1 MYMFIGGTNFGFSTG
16 ALHTDRYMPIVTS
29 YDYDALLT
37 ECGDITEKYLAVRN
51 VIAQYTDK
59 TLPPVPK
66 NREKAAYGKFSATAS
81 AELFENL
88 EKLSV
93 PIATEV
99 PKCME
104 DYGVGYGY
112 IVYRTE
118 LNRDYANARL
128 FFESIGDR
136 AQIYIN
142 DGYKGMAYI
151 NEPPYEVAFS
161 AKRGDI
167 LSVVCENMGRTNFGP
182 KMMRKKGIV
191 GRCLI
196 DGKIHFGWNVYPLAM
211 DNINKLS
218 FRSDVVKNG
227 KTFYKFEF
235 VICCELNDTFL
246 RTDNF
251 KKGFVVLNGFNL
263 GRYWEIDPQKTLY
276 VPKSLLKAEKNE
288 LIIFESEGL
297 KGEPIIEF
305 TDTPELG

>member
-1 MYMFIGGTNFGFSTG
+1 
-16 ALHTDRYMPIVTS
+16 
-29 YDYDALLT
+29 
-37 ECGDITEKYLAVRN
+37 
-51 VIAQYTDK
+51 
-59 TLPPVPK
+59 
-66 NREKAAYGKFSATAS
+66 
-81 AELFENL
+81 
-88 EKLSV
+88 
-93 PIATEV
+93 
-99 PKCME
+99 ME

-128 FFESIGDR
+128 LFESIGDR

-167 LSVVCENMGRTNFGP
+167 LSDVCENMGRTNFGP

-235 VICCELNDTFL
+235 VICCELNDNS
-246 RTDNF
+246 RE
-251 KKGFVVLNGFNL
+251 
-263 GRYWEIDPQKTLY
+263 R
-276 VPKSLLKAEKNE
+276 KSANRL
-288 LIIFESEGL
+288 S
-297 KGEPIIEF
+297 
-305 TDTPELG
+305 